1 MPERLRTFIY
11 SFDRSFEM
19 AIAATSA
26 PLVGLL
32 AERLGFDVRTTPP
45 WVYAEW
51 VYVEDMLSV
60 EGWAPS
66 VRQRNCLWL
75 WFDICAGLAACERHH
90 VAVQHSTWAGCRG
103 FLCAKGKCQ
112 NKNQR

>member
-32 AERLGFDVRTTPP
+32 AERLGFDVRP
-45 WVYAEW
+45 
-51 VYVEDMLSV
+51 
-60 EGWAPS
+60 
-66 VRQRNCLWL
+66 
-75 WFDICAGLAACERHH
+75 
-90 VAVQHSTWAGCRG
+90 AVSSNPKK
-103 FLCAKGKCQ
+103 FVVDLLD
-112 NKNQR
+112 